1 MVTKESADDNEYER
15 QRLLNIEKNKKL
27 LKFVPHI
34 HPTDR
39 KGTLVSQA
47 SISVGGVIGETVG
60 IDAREEEWYI
70 KGLVEDFNWL
80 RREHSPNW
88 SLSEGKFSKDTWSM
102 VLRKVGISDVNSIL
116 DLVISR

>member
-47 SISVGGVIGETVG
+47 SISVLNPRNELRQAKPPHPRKKSNVSLQKLRSDRVG
-60 IDAREEEWYI
+60 LPHVSLA
-70 KGLVEDFNWL
+70 LL
-80 RREHSPNW
+80 RIVKLPINDM
-88 SLSEGKFSKDTWSM
+88 K
-102 VLRKVGISDVNSIL
+102 RKQLPKRN
-116 DLVISR
+116 